1 MEKVKLLKP
10 IHEKHVSKNF
20 TDFGIHIERANLSNY
35 FGNDPKNSRLYID
48 YNLFDEED
56 DKY

>member
-20 TDFGIHIERANLSNY
+20 TDFGIQIERKNLSNY
-35 FGNDPKNSRLYID
+35 FGNDPKSSKLYID